1 MNASTEKAGPEAE
14 SISQVKRSCEYEPA
28 ALGATGLKARGCSL
42 VAGLRLMCLS
52 CGDTQFPD
60 LYMWRVQP
68 LLHKAPVMGKLHFQH
83 DWIWN
88 P

>member
-1 MNASTEKAGPEAE
+1 MSAGTAKAGPEAE
-14 SISQVKRSCEYEPA
+14 SISQVKGSREYEPA
-28 ALGATGLKARGCSL
+28 ALGATGLKAQGFSL

-52 CGDTQFPD
+52 SGDTQFPD
-60 LYMWRVQP
+60 LYMRRGQP
-68 LLHKAPVMGKLHFQH
+68 LLHKAPVMGKLLFQH

>member
-1 MNASTEKAGPEAE
+1 MSASTEKAGPEAE
-14 SISQVKRSCEYEPA
+14 SISQVKRSREYEPA
-28 ALGATGLKARGCSL
+28 ALGTTGLKAQGV

-52 CGDTQFPD
+52 CGDTQFLD
-60 LYMWRVQP
+60 LYMRRVQP

-83 DWIWN
+83 GWIWN